1 MKVKLYD
8 YIKECRDVVENK
20 DVDKKFLDN
29 LLVWISFFQHE
40 RFVHLLVTVFVGI
53 CAVLFL
59 IASLFIDNILLVILF
74 VILLALFIPY
84 IFHYY
89 NLENGV
95 QKLYDIYNDGYN
107 KLKK

>member
-8 YIKECRDVVENK
+8 FIKENK
-20 DVDKKFLDN
+20 DLVENGKVDKQHLEY

-53 CAVLFL
+53 CAVMFL
-59 IASLFIDNILLVILF
+59 VASLFIDNIFLILLFLILVALF
-74 VILLALFIPY
+74 VPY

-107 KLKK
+107 KLNK